1 MPQGAATPETIVDAW
16 ARHTPAEI
24 TATGRRAIE
33 STGAHFYFTRAAP
46 GGPKGWKSCWWD
58 IATGVPESQRHL
70 LLGGEISMWSDT
82 YC

>member
-33 STGAHFYFTRAAP
+33 STGSHFYFTRAAP
-46 GGPKGWKSCWWD
+46 GGPKGWSSCWWD

-70 LLGGEISMWSDT
+70 LLGGEVSMWSDT